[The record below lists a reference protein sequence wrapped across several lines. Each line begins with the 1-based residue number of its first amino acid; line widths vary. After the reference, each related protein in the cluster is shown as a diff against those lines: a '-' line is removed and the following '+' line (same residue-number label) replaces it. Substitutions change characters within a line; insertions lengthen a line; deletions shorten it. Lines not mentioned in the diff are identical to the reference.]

1 MADGIIKVLFSNGEL
16 YEGHMKEGSRELTGT
31 MHYANGD
38 TFEGEWANDKRT
50 GKRGKLIV
58 ANGTKLI
65 GQFVKDQV
73 DGPVEYED
81 AEGNHFKTA
90 QQANHQQ

>member
-1 MADGIIKVLFSNGEL
+1 
-16 YEGHMKEGSRELTGT
+16 

-58 ANGTKLI
+58 SNGTKLI

-73 DGPVEYED
+73 EGLVEYED
-81 AEGNHFKTA
+81 VEGNHFKTA
-90 QQANHQQ
+90 QALQAQPHHPSSVQPS